1 MRVDPNMV
9 PGILEDLQQSQLSL
23 NTALQEVST
32 GKSVSVPSDNP
43 TAAAEMVQNTIET
56 GDVDQ
61 YTQNISS
68 VMTTLQSA
76 GSALSSVVTSLT
88 QAVSLGTEGANG
100 TNSTAN
106 LQTLASQVQG
116 ILTSVVSAANTTVG
130 GSYVFG
136 GTSTATPYTAD
147 STSPSG
153 YTYNGNDD
161 TNSVEVGDHTSVQF
175 NVPGSQIFSNST
187 NNVLGSLSSLVTALQ
202 SGNSSQIATATSAVD
217 SAIGFIGQQQ
227 VFYSNAEGQL
237 NSQETFLQQDTVT
250 LASQE
255 NNLVGVDEA
264 TAATDLSQAET
275 DNSAALAAAA
285 KVLPNSLLNF
295 LEPPS

>member
-43 TAAAEMVQNTIET
+43 AAAAEMVQNTIET